1 MKKLRVEFYGDSEP
15 SPRGWYKVLRFEDK
29 DFGGERIVI
38 TDYSEAGNWVS
49 DGIKSMLKRKGIPF
63 KFEEKVLVDIIKEL
77 PEDAEIRAGMLTY
90 WEKYVEKKN
99 LKTIK
104 DLKKALGEE

>member
-1 MKKLRVEFYGDSEP
+1 MKKMKIEFYGDSEP
-15 SPRGWYKVLRFEDK
+15 SPRVLYKVLRFEDK

-38 TDYSEAGNWVS
+38 TDYSESGNWVS
-49 DGIKSMLKRKGIPF
+49 GGIKSMLIKKGIPF
-63 KFEEKVLVDIIKEL
+63 KFEEKPLKDILKEL
-77 PEDAEIRAGMLTY
+77 PEEAEIGAGMLTY
-90 WEKYVEKKN
+90 WEKYVKDKN